1 MIIVMKPGS
10 PDELV
15 KAVEDR
21 IAELGYK
28 PHTIRGVART
38 VVAAVGREDK
48 TPLTQLETMAGVEAV
63 IPILKPFKLVSR
75 EAHPEP
81 TRFDIRGVEV
91 GGRRISL
98 IAGPCSVEDEQQV
111 MACARAAKDAGAQF
125 LRGGAFKPRTSPYAF
140 RGLKERG
147 LEILQAAR
155 DATGLLIVTEVLNTS
170 DIPVVAEA
178 ADVLQIGARNCQ
190 NYSLLEQVG
199 ATGKPV
205 LLKRGMATTLSEF
218 LMSAEYLLSKGNIR
232 VMLCERG
239 IRTFETATRFTL
251 DLNAIPFL
259 KSETHLPVFVDPSH
273 GTGLWRLVGPMARA
287 AIAAGCDGLMIEIH
301 PNPDH
306 ALSDGPQSLKPEKL
320 LGLMPDLQRVAEAVG
335 RTMKG

>member
-10 PDELV
+10 PGEMIQ
-15 KAVEDR
+15 AVEDR
-21 IAELGYK
+21 IVELGYK
-28 PHTIRGVART
+28 PHTIRVVERT
-38 VVAAVGREDK
+38 VVAAVGHEDK

-63 IPILKPFKLVSR
+63 IPILKPYKLASS

-81 TRFDIRGVEV
+81 TRFDINGVEV
-91 GGRRISL
+91 GGERISL
-98 IAGPCSVEDEQQV
+98 IAGPCSVEDDEQI
-111 MACARAAKDAGAQF
+111 MACARAAKEAGAQF

-140 RGLKERG
+140 RGLKEKG
-147 LEILQAAR
+147 LEMLQAAR
-155 DATGLLIVTEVLNTS
+155 EETGLLIVTEILNGA
-170 DIPVVAEA
+170 DIPLVAES

-190 NYSLLEQVG
+190 NYSLLEEVG

-218 LMSAEYLLSKGNIR
+218 LMSAEYLLSKGNAR

-251 DLNAIPFL
+251 DLNAVPYL
-259 KSETHLPVFVDPSH
+259 KTQTHLPVFVDPSH

-287 AIAAGCDGLMIEIH
+287 AIASGCDGLMIEIH
-301 PNPDH
+301 PHPDH
-306 ALSDGPQSLKPEKL
+306 AMSDGPQSLKPERL
-320 LGLMPDLQRVAEAVG
+320 LGLMARIAARRRG
-335 RTMKG
+335 RGAPR